1 MPSIPQTGFEVKVT
15 NMQYNA
21 TQNVAGVFHNA
32 SDALEACPSGFLCTR
47 KKLLPNSGYAGV
59 NNGNAWI
66 MEAAASGAPSAT
78 GTVPKIYAFNSY
90 DVNRVAQG
98 TNSWMVGA
106 QTFGLELPAD
116 GTPGTFTE
124 IIEGEQYVFGSGNF
138 STAPTDVTTTIY
150 ATIANGLLV
159 ASATAPAAGVG
170 FWFEITAKVNIT
182 TGTRNW
188 GDAYRVIARYN
199 GPAAAAG

>member
-21 TQNVAGVFHNA
+21 LQNITGVFHNE
-32 SDALEACPSGFLCTR
+32 DGKVEACPSGFLCTR
-47 KKLLPNSGYAGV
+47 KELLPNSSYAGV

-66 MEAAASGAPSAT
+66 MEAAVSGAPSAS

-90 DVNRVAQG
+90 DVNRVGQG
-98 TNSWMVGA
+98 ANTWMVGA
-106 QTFGLELPAD
+106 NTFGLELPGD
-116 GTPGTFTE
+116 GAPGTFTE
-124 IIEGEQYVFGSGNF
+124 IVEGEQYVFGSGNF

-150 ATIANGLLV
+150 ATIADGLLV
-159 ASATAPAAGVG
+159 ASATPPAAGAG
-170 FWFEITAKVNIT
+170 LWFEITAKVNPT
-182 TGTRNW
+182 VGTRSW

-199 GPAAAAG
+199 GPAAG

>member
-1 MPSIPQTGFEVKVT
+1 MASIPKTGFEVKVT

-21 TQNVAGVFHNA
+21 TQNIAGTFVNA
-32 SDALEACPSGFLCTR
+32 SGDPEVCASGFLCTR
-47 KKLLPNSGYAGV
+47 KALLPNTGYGV
-59 NNGNAWI
+59 NNGNAWT

-78 GTVPKIYAFNSY
+78 GTRPHLYAFNSY
-90 DVNRVAQG
+90 DVNKASQG
-98 TNSWMVGA
+98 NNTWMVGA
-106 QTFGLELPAD
+106 NTFGLELPAGEIGD
-116 GTPGTFTE
+116 FTE
-124 IIEGEQYVFGSGNF
+124 IIENEQYVFGSGNF
-138 STAPTDVTTTIY
+138 FTAPTDVTTTIY

-159 ASATAPAAGVG
+159 ASATAPAAGIG

-188 GDAYRVIARYN
+188 GDAYRVIAHYN